1 MATTKTSKTAAKAA
15 KPATETAPN
24 TDQDQATSTNP
35 ATAAVAS
42 TPEPAASPTHQ
53 PTVDTPT
60 SADKGD
66 SDNQEGGD
74 DPGPNMTEDEYDALY
89 GPAKKLEP
97 YVASLRPIQAGLT
110 PLQHVTAIIA
120 GGVVGGMLARIK
132 PYETLDLTKVA
143 ETIGMCAQLAEM
155 ILHLDDP
162 APEVPDGQSNS

>member
-1 MATTKTSKTAAKAA
+1 MATTKTKKTAAKAA
-15 KPATETAPN
+15 DPATETAPN

-53 PTVDTPT
+53 PAVDTPT
-60 SADKGD
+60 AADKGD
-66 SDNQEGGD
+66 SGNQEAGD
-74 DPGPNMTEDEYDALY
+74 DPGPNMTKDEYDALY

-120 GGVVGGMLARIK
+120 GGVVGGMLARTK
-132 PYETLDLTKVA
+132 PYEMLDLTKVA
-143 ETIGMCAQLAEM
+143 ETIGMCAKLADLILGLEDNPEGEQLT
-155 ILHLDDP
+155 
-162 APEVPDGQSNS
+162 GNS